1 MKVKSNDLIHK
12 NTLSIYNGNGTI
24 SMCKLAAKDS
34 LILIKG
40 ERRLLCGRSIQFQ
53 WSIQYSHTVTLTEN

>member
-1 MKVKSNDLIHK
+1 MKLKSNDLIHK
-12 NTLSIYNGNGTI
+12 NTLSIYNGTI

>member
-34 LILIKG
+34 FILIKG
-40 ERRLLCGRSIQFQ
+40 DVFCVDVQSNFSG
-53 WSIQYSHTVTLTEN
+53 QYNILIL